1 MTEPLKP
8 FPAEHDDH
16 DHAPDDFTHLGM
28 NADAGMM
35 TQSVMNRRRLLG
47 LGALGVAALTGG
59 TLLGGRAFA
68 GGGRP
73 PMPPGGMGPGG
84 MPPGGPGGGPAG
96 QGDAD
101 TVQSANG
108 QCSTLPTETQGP
120 YPADGS
126 SASGQTVNILEKS
139 GIVRRDLTRSF
150 GTGNAVSG
158 VPLTLT
164 MRLQDVSSNCT
175 PLSGYV
181 VYIWACTPGGEYS
194 LYSQNIVQEDYLR
207 GAQVTDANG
216 EVTFQTI
223 FPGCYAGRWPHIHFE
238 VYENLAAAVKG
249 NVAQNVQ
256 LVSQI
261 ALPEAECRAVY
272 VDSRYSSSIRNLN
285 NITLSSDNIFSD
297 GVKAQTPAISGSVK
311 AGYTASIGVGL
322 KR

>member
-1 MTEPLKP
+1 MTEPLNP

-16 DHAPDDFTHLGM
+16 SHAPDDFTHLGM

-35 TQSVMNRRRLLG
+35 TRTVMDRRRLLG

-59 TLLGGRAFA
+59 ALLGGPALA

-73 PMPPGGMGPGG
+73 PLPPGG
-84 MPPGGPGGGPAG
+84 MPPGGPGGGPGG
-96 QGDAD
+96 QGDAA

-108 QCSTLPTETQGP
+108 ECSTLPTETQGP

-126 SASGQTVNILEKS
+126 GASGQTLNILDDS
-139 GIVRRDLTRSF
+139 GIVRRDLTRSL
-150 GTGNAVSG
+150 GTGNRVSG

-164 MRLQDVSSNCT
+164 MRLVDVDTNCT
-175 PLSGYV
+175 PLAGYV

-238 VYENLAAAVKG
+238 VYANLAAAVKG
-249 NVAQNVQ
+249 NVDQNVL
-256 LVSQI
+256 LVSQL

-272 VDSRYSSSIRNLN
+272 ADSRYSGSVRNLN
-285 NITLSSDNIFSD
+285 SLSLSSDMVFRD
-297 GVKAQTPAISGSVK
+297 GVKAQTPVMVGSVQG
-311 AGYTASIGVGL
+311 GYQASLMVGL
-322 KR
+322 KN